1 MRQTLQFY
9 TANAQGQQKNWI
21 PNVANLF
28 HLHCGR
34 NFRCQA
40 PHPFL
45 AADFDG
51 KSAPAKKLAGQEVKI
66 PLGPFVRDHVCL
78 DPERGSA
85 IDSGNFDAEIVPA
98 GTRFLAEIRCD
109 GWNRALTDE
118 ESAAFDDLCALM
130 LAGALGLG
138 GKTTNGYGRYR
149 VVESGYQRLD
159 MTKPQDMEA
168 WLNLSR
174 DGLPGQSLAAKC
186 LARPRRGLTGSLA
199 MPLVCDTPIL
209 IGGGAPMLPDGSV
222 SEADIIFA
230 LSPWLDYGKKSAD

>member
-1 MRQTLQFY
+1 M
-9 TANAQGQQKNWI
+9 
-21 PNVANLF
+21 
-28 HLHCGR
+28 
-34 NFRCQA
+34 
-40 PHPFL
+40 
-45 AADFDG
+45 
-51 KSAPAKKLAGQEVKI
+51 KI